1 MYSYPAASG
10 PKDVLST
17 FLITSTSTSYYF
29 DVLNSGEAVDG
40 GLRALGRVWH
50 DGCLRCEV
58 SGAVLREGTF
68 YVHEGRTIA
77 KEARAET
84 APLCAACGEPALEG
98 RLFAM
103 GKARRRNSAPC
114 STLLRAQLGHGPPP
128 RSAQVFHDRCF
139 KCVHCHAPIGDR
151 RFVEFEGEPYLDG
164 CYQKLFGYAA
174 PETQQL
180 LQGERRRYAALVP
193 LQHLGKQ
200 DALERFRAR
209 HAELFPT
216 VRRELRER
224 GLTEVRAF
232 VFAPPAVTK
241 PSLALHFVLPAEID
255 ATDAFRQLLA
265 EERHCAEWEQLVAS
279 NFDTSTARGRAWWES
294 ISPELAE

>member
-1 MYSYPAASG
+1 M
-10 PKDVLST
+10 ST
-17 FLITSTSTSYYF
+17 GCEGC
-29 DVLNSGEAVDG
+29 GEAVDG

-103 GKARRRNSAPC
+103 GK
-114 STLLRAQLGHGPPP
+114 
-128 RSAQVFHDRCF
+128 VFHDRCF

-180 LQGERRRYAALVP
+180 LQG
-193 LQHLGKQ
+193 
-200 DALERFRAR
+200 
-209 HAELFPT
+209 
-216 VRRELRER
+216 
-224 GLTEVRAF
+224 
-232 VFAPPAVTK
+232 
-241 PSLALHFVLPAEID
+241 
-255 ATDAFRQLLA
+255 
-265 EERHCAEWEQLVAS
+265 
-279 NFDTSTARGRAWWES
+279 
-294 ISPELAE
+294 